1 MRDAIAETDIVTA
14 YGPIRFNDKGQNVAK
29 SMSVVQIQD
38 GKPVVV
44 YPADVAETK
53 LKLNP

>member
-1 MRDAIAETDIVTA
+1 
-14 YGPIRFNDKGQNVAK
+14 
-29 SMSVVQIQD
+29 VVQIQD